1 MPKAILFDELGGADV
16 LRVAEVPD
24 LEPAEGEVR
33 ISVEALGI
41 NRAEIM
47 VSRGTLPRPARVPL
61 PHRLRGL
68 RGDRTPWVRARKV
81 WRSGTA

>member
-33 ISVEALGI
+33 IAVEALGI

-47 VSRGTLPRPARVPL
+47 FREGRYHVPARVPL
-61 PHRLRGL
+61 SASVTRLAGR
-68 RGDRTPWVRARKV
+68 
-81 WRSGTA
+81 